1 MDELIER
8 LKNVP
13 KEEKPDVLIL
23 IKNTIKEAIT
33 KHNKHSNM
41 FSFVVDTLNTKKL
54 TSGERYILK
63 SYVNIAIEEYNDY
76 GFSMYTEEFLNSGN
90 KTLSIEKEELKSDK
104 TIDEEMAILFT
115 LDTNINTVLLL
126 VNKILKHFKKI

>member
-33 KHNKHSNM
+33 KHNKHLNM

-90 KTLSIEKEELKSDK
+90 KTISIEKEELKSDK